1 MLLIINDCA
10 VMNTRSIAI
19 IITFTALCIVLIP
32 LRIPTIYWPG
42 FYYYWWEI
50 PIIAAFLLFGFK
62 VALSI
67 SVLNTLARMV
77 IVPGLSPFLQLI
89 TSFLPLLTMLLG
101 VHLAHKILLR
111 RVSEGKPISGARAT
125 TYFTALGVAVRAGIM
140 PFIDYAYYYTLFPFF
155 LGRTFSE
162 AYIIALM
169 PGIVLFNI
177 LVPLYGV
184 SIGYLVAKTV
194 GKSLKI
200 GPEL

>member
-1 MLLIINDCA
+1 MNHCV

-32 LRIPTIYWPG
+32 LRIPAVYWPG

-77 IVPGLSPFLQLI
+77 IGVSPNPLL
-89 TSFLPLLTMLLG
+89 LPLIGFQPLIVMLFG
-101 VHLAHKILLR
+101 VYLAQKLIQRQFLK
-111 RVSEGKPISGARAT
+111 GKSISDARKGV
-125 TYFTALGVAVRAGIM
+125 YVTALGVAVRAAIM

-162 AYIIALM
+162 AYIIAIL

-200 GPEL
+200 GLEL

>member
-1 MLLIINDCA
+1 MNNCV

-19 IITFTALCIVLIP
+19 IITFTALCIALIP
-32 LRIPTIYWPG
+32 FRIPSIYWPG

-62 VALSI
+62 VAFSI
-67 SVLNTLARMV
+67 SVLNTLARMMIGV
-77 IVPGLSPFLQLI
+77 NPNPLL
-89 TSFLPLLTMLLG
+89 LPLISFQPLIVMLFG
-101 VHLAHKILLR
+101 VYLAQKLIQRQLLK
-111 RVSEGKPISGARAT
+111 GKSISDARKGM
-125 TYFTALGVAVRAGIM
+125 YVTALGVAVRATIM

-162 AYIIALM
+162 AYIIALI

-194 GKSLKI
+194 GKNLKI

>member
-1 MLLIINDCA
+1 
-10 VMNTRSIAI
+10 MNTRSIAI
-19 IITFTALCIVLIP
+19 IITFTALCIILIP
-32 LRIPTIYWPG
+32 LRIPSVYWPG

-62 VALSI
+62 IALSI
-67 SVLNTLARMV
+67 WALNTLARMV
-77 IVPGLSPFLQLI
+77 IGVSPNPLLLPIIGLM
-89 TSFLPLLTMLLG
+89 PLLTMLLG
-101 VHLAHKILLR
+101 VYLAQKLVPR
-111 RVSEGKPISGARAT
+111 RASEEKPISDAKKGV
-125 TYFTALGVAVRAGIM
+125 YVTALGVAVRAVIM

-162 AYIIALM
+162 AYIIAIL

-184 SIGYLVAKTV
+184 SVGYLVAKTV

>member
-1 MLLIINDCA
+1 
-10 VMNTRSIAI
+10 MNTRSIAI
-19 IITFTALCIVLIP
+19 IITFTALCIALVP
-32 LRIPTIYWPG
+32 FRIPTIYWPG

-77 IVPGLSPFLQLI
+77 IGVSPTPLL
-89 TSFLPLLTMLLG
+89 LPLISFQPLLVMLFG
-101 VHLAHKILLR
+101 VYLAQKLIQRQFLK
-111 RVSEGKPISGARAT
+111 GKTISDARKGV
-125 TYFTALGVAVRAGIM
+125 YVTALAVAFRAMIL
-140 PFIDYAYYYTLFPFF
+140 PFIDYVNYHTLFPFF
-155 LGRTFSE
+155 VGRDFPD
-162 AYIIALM
+162 AYIMGIM

-194 GKSLKI
+194 GKNLKI
-200 GPEL
+200 RPNL

>member
-1 MLLIINDCA
+1 
-10 VMNTRSIAI
+10 MNTRSIAI

-67 SVLNTLARMV
+67 WVLNTLTRMV
-77 IVPGLSPFLQLI
+77 IGVSPNPLLLPIIGLM
-89 TSFLPLLTMLLG
+89 PLLTMLLG
-101 VHLAHKILLR
+101 VHLAHKLLQH
-111 RVSEGKPISGARAT
+111 RVSNGKPISGARAA
-125 TYFTALGVAVRAGIM
+125 TYFTALGVALRAGIM
-140 PFIDYAYYYTLFPFF
+140 PFIDYAQYHFLFPLF
-155 LGRTFSE
+155 LGRDFSE

-194 GKSLKI
+194 GKNLKI

>member
-1 MLLIINDCA
+1 MNDCVA
-10 VMNTRSIAI
+10 MNTRSIAI

-32 LRIPTIYWPG
+32 LRIPTVYWPG

-62 VALSI
+62 VAISI
-67 SVLNTLARMV
+67 SVLNTFARLV
-77 IVPGLSPFLQLI
+77 IVPGLSPFLQLY

-111 RVSEGKPISGARAT
+111 RVSDGKPISEARAA
-125 TYFTALGVAVRAGIM
+125 TYFTALGVGVRAGIM
-140 PFIDYAYYYTLFPFF
+140 PFIAYAEYHTIFPFF
-155 LGRTFSE
+155 LSRDFSE
-162 AYIIALM
+162 AFIIALM
-169 PGIVLFNI
+169 PGIVVFNI

-184 SIGYLVAKTV
+184 SIGYLIAKTV

-200 GPEL
+200 GPELY

>member
-32 LRIPTIYWPG
+32 LRIPTVFWPG
-42 FYYYWWEI
+42 FNYYFWEI
-50 PIIAAFLLFGFK
+50 PIVAAFLLFGFK
-62 VALSI
+62 IALSI

-77 IVPGLSPFLQLI
+77 I
-89 TSFLPLLTMLLG
+89 LPLANPLIIPLINFQPVLTMLLG
-101 VHLAHKILLR
+101 VYLAQKLVLR
-111 RVSEGKPISGARAT
+111 RASEEKSISDARKGM
-125 TYFTALGVAVRAGIM
+125 YVTALGVAVRAGIM
-140 PFIDYAYYYTLFPFF
+140 PFIDYVNYHTVFPFF
-155 LGRTFSE
+155 FGPFSE

-169 PGIVLFNI
+169 PGIVVFNV

-184 SIGYLVAKTV
+184 SVGYLVAKTV

>member
-1 MLLIINDCA
+1 MNHCV

-19 IITFTALCIVLIP
+19 IITFTALCIALVPI
-32 LRIPTIYWPG
+32 RIPTLYWPG
-42 FYYYWWEI
+42 FDYYFWEI
-50 PIIAAFLLFGFK
+50 PIVAALLLFGFR

-67 SVLNTLARMV
+67 TVLNAVARLVFFPGPAPLLGFV
-77 IVPGLSPFLQLI
+77 IGF
-89 TSFLPLLTMLLG
+89 TPLLTMLFG
-101 VHLAHKILLR
+101 VYLAHRLIQR
-111 RVSEGKPISGARAT
+111 RVSGGKSISTARAT
-125 TYFTALGVAVRAGIM
+125 VYFTTLGVALRAGIM
-140 PFIDYAYYYTLFPFF
+140 PFIDYAQYHFLFPLF
-155 LGRTFSE
+155 LGRDFSE

>member
-1 MLLIINDCA
+1 MNDCV

-32 LRIPTIYWPG
+32 FRIPTVYWPG
-42 FYYYWWEI
+42 FGYYFWEI
-50 PIIAAFLLFGFK
+50 PIIAAFLLFGFR

-67 SVLNTLARMV
+67 AVLNAVARLV
-77 IVPGLSPFLQLI
+77 FFPGQAPLLGFIIQFP
-89 TSFLPLLTMLLG
+89 PLLTMLLG
-101 VHLAHKILLR
+101 VYLAHKFIR
-111 RVSEGKPISGARAT
+111 YRVSEGKSISAARAT
-125 TYFTALGVAVRAGIM
+125 VYFTALGVAVRAGIM
-140 PFIDYAYYYTLFPFF
+140 PFIDYSEYHFLFPLF
-155 LGRTFSE
+155 LGRDFSE
-162 AYIIALM
+162 AFIIALM

-194 GKSLKI
+194 GKNLKI

>member
-1 MLLIINDCA
+1 MNGCA

-19 IITFTALCIVLIP
+19 IITFTALCIALIP

-62 VALSI
+62 VAFSI

-77 IVPGLSPFLQLI
+77 MGVSPNPLL
-89 TSFLPLLTMLLG
+89 LPLISFQPLLAMLFG
-101 VHLAHKILLR
+101 VYLAQKLIQRQFLK
-111 RVSEGKPISGARAT
+111 GKAISDARKG
-125 TYFTALGVAVRAGIM
+125 TYVTALGVAVRAAIM

-155 LGRTFSE
+155 LGKTFSE
-162 AYIIALM
+162 AYVIALL

-194 GKSLKI
+194 GKNLKI

>member
-1 MLLIINDCA
+1 MNHCV

-32 LRIPTIYWPG
+32 LRIPTVYWPG

-77 IVPGLSPFLQLI
+77 IGVSPNPLLLPI
-89 TSFLPLLTMLLG
+89 ISFTPLLTMLFG
-101 VHLAHKILLR
+101 VYLANKLIAS
-111 RVSEGKPISGARAT
+111 RVSKGKPISEAKKVV
-125 TYFTALGVAVRAGIM
+125 YVVALGVAVRAAIM

-162 AYIIALM
+162 AYIIAIL